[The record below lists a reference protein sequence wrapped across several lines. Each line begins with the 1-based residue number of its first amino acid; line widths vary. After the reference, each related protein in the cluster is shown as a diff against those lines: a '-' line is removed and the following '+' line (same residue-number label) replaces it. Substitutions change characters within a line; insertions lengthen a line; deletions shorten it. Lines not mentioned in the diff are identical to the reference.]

1 MNFNL
6 RIHVPVLKLK
16 LLNECR
22 LLFSLHCFIIIFCSQ
37 FTDKLEDML
46 ETLATTSEQVENAEP
61 VSAHPDKLREQLM
74 ENKVNLWYN
83 SPLQVCFPHFFFI
96 CICMYM

>member
-1 MNFNL
+1 MY
-6 RIHVPVLKLK
+6 KLYAV
-16 LLNECR
+16 CM
-22 LLFSLHCFIIIFCSQ
+22 SFIFQ

-74 ENKVNLWYN
+74 ENKALMEDMEMRQTA
-83 SPLQVCFPHFFFI
+83 LQSIKSTAEDLIKQAGSDQDLAVRGMIFFL
-96 CICMYM
+96 